1 MIAQNKDLEDILAKT
16 RSDYNAKVRQCR
28 CPPYSNLLSSCAK
41 TSCLFFV
48 QVSALQA
55 DIKSL
60 KNSITESTRNEQKAL
75 ADCRTLQEAVKEM
88 SSLESVLKKKDS
100 NIKAL
105 EMEVCL

>member
-1 MIAQNKDLEDILAKT
+1 MRRRDRTTT
-16 RSDYNAKVRQCR
+16 RR
-28 CPPYSNLLSSCAK
+28 CVSVDFLLIRERNLLSSCAK
-41 TSCLFFV
+41 TPCLFFV

-60 KNSITESTRNEQKAL
+60 KTSITESTRNEQKAL